1 MDVDDGIIDND
12 YNDYNGDDNNDEDYK
27 PVCLLFIIKAHFK
40 QCLLIFKESL
50 LIQLIRLGSKN
61 FFYF

>member
-50 LIQLIRLGSKN
+50 LIQLIRVGTKK
-61 FFYF
+61 FFCS

>member
-50 LIQLIRLGSKN
+50 LI
-61 FFYF
+61 